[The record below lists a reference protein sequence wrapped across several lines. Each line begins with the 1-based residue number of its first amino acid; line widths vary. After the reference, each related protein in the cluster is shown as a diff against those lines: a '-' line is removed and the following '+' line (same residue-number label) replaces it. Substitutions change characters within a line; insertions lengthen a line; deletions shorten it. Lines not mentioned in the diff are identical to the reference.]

1 MKTKTALLTL
11 AFSLFAAGLCLAAN
25 PQMGTWK
32 LNEKKSKL
40 GNGMAKNSTVVYQSI
55 VFQTKVTI
63 DGTDPEGKPMHSEW
77 SGKFDGKDYAVKGD
91 PTSDMRSYRKVDD
104 RTLAFTVKHHGKS
117 VASGRI
123 VVAADGKSR
132 TVTASGTD
140 PHGKKFKTVAVYD
153 KA

>member
-1 MKTKTALLTL
+1 MKTKTVLLTL
-11 AFSLFAAGLCLAAN
+11 ACSFVAGAVCLAAN

-40 GNGMAKNSTVVYQSI
+40 GNGMAKNSTVVYRSM

-63 DGTDPEGKPMHSEW
+63 DGTDPDGKPMHSEW
-77 SGKFDGKDYAVKGD
+77 TGKFDGKDYPVKGD
-91 PTSDMRSYRKVDD
+91 PTSDMRSYRKIDD
-104 RTLAFTVKHHGKS
+104 RTMEFTVKHDGK
-117 VASGRI
+117 VIASGRI
-123 VVAADGKSR
+123 VVAPDGKSR
-132 TVTASGTD
+132 TVNASGTD